1 MQRGVTLALHST
13 ANPKSDVEWKM
24 YTAAKLP
31 GPGQYEVA
39 TGIQG
44 MKGGKFRYVSSA
56 ITSRAVPV
64 LLTQRCS
71 SAKPKSDVEWMIYR
85 ASQTPGPGQYDPVD
99 KKNATGKFSTSK
111 PKSDVEW
118 KIYNASKIPGPGQY
132 CTP

>member
-1 MQRGVTLALHST
+1 LQRGVTLALHST

-56 ITSRAVPV
+56 IT
-64 LLTQRCS
+64 C
-71 SAKPKSDVEWMIYR
+71 R
-85 ASQTPGPGQYDPVD
+85 ASV
-99 KKNATGKFSTSK
+99 A
-111 PKSDVEW
+111 DVAVQLRQAEERR
-118 KIYNASKIPGPGQY
+118 
-132 CTP
+132 